1 VWGLIIVRV
10 PIILAIMTPFIGLP
24 AAVCAIPGIMG
35 AVWYSTVIIVNG
47 LCHVIGYQVM
57 DTGDTS
63 TNLFPIDFFGWGE
76 ALHHN
81 HHYQQGQAN
90 MAIAWFEWD
99 PGFWMLWLFSKVGI
113 VRNLRA

>member
-1 VWGLIIVRV
+1 MPLIFAILT
-10 PIILAIMTPFIGLP
+10 PIIGLP
-24 AAVCAIPGIMG
+24 AALCALPGIMG
-35 AVWYSTVIIVNG
+35 SVWYSTVIIVNG

-57 DTGDTS
+57 DSGDTS
-63 TNLFPIDFFGWGE
+63 TNLFPIDIFGWGE

-90 MAIAWFEWD
+90 LAIAWFEWD
-99 PGFWMLWLFSKVGI
+99 PGFWTLWCLSKVGL